1 MLITRDAID
10 DPNENDSKL
19 NIEAKCENETLWG
32 RSNESFQVRLI
43 VTDDS
48 EMKLDEGETTMVA
61 AELNKA
67 IINTNGSVDYLIVTD
82 VEELESDDIRSAQIS
97 TQKLASQSNSDRSRE
112 SPTDGLSR
120 SEPSSSQNK
129 IRIKRCTDCGK
140 VIKAELLTNGLCQY
154 CR

>member
-1 MLITRDAID
+1 MLKTRDGID
-10 DPNENDSKL
+10 DPNVNDSKL
-19 NIEAKCENETLWG
+19 SIEAKCENDTLWG
-32 RSNESFQVRLI
+32 RSNDSFQVHLI

-48 EMKLDEGETTMVA
+48 EIKLDEGATAMVA

-67 IINTNGSVDYLIVTD
+67 IINTNGSVDYLIITD
-82 VEELESDDIRSAQIS
+82 IEELESDDIRSAQIS
-97 TQKLASQSNSDRSRE
+97 TQKLDSQSNSDRSRE

-120 SEPSSSQNK
+120 SKPKPSENK

-140 VIKAELLTNGLCQY
+140 VINTELLTNGLCQY